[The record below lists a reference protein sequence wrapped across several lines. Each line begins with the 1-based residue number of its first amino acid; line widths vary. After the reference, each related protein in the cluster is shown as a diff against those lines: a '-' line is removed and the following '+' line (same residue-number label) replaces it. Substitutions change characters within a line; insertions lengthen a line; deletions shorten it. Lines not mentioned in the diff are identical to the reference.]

1 MYVKSLTHTFCPT
14 HAPDVLGPSRVRSLT
29 RPPHAGDWVQ
39 NAATA
44 TTKWLSIGDWDVSD
58 VKDFSWAF
66 SKDRD
71 AGGTYQ
77 SGKNAKA
84 ASFVGAALSKWK
96 TNSATSFAYTFY
108 GAGEMNSN
116 LSGWSVGKVVTLDKT
131 FRDAFKFAGDG
142 LNSWITTSLTDLYGT
157 FEGAREMNSNLSG
170 WRVAKVT
177 TLANMFH
184 AASKFAGE
192 GLESW
197 DTTSVTTLAR
207 TFEAAYKMDAD
218 LSGWQVDKVTKM
230 WCTFFVASK
239 FRYGLT
245 FSFHI
250 HYILHF
256 RGLFLHRH
264 TMRCPQRK

>member
-1 MYVKSLTHTFCPT
+1 M
-14 HAPDVLGPSRVRSLT
+14 
-29 RPPHAGDWVQ
+29 Q

-44 TTKWLSIGDWDVSD
+44 SNKWLSIGDWDVSG

-66 SKDRD
+66 SVDRD
-71 AGGTYQ
+71 VAGGISSDDLKAGLPFK
-77 SGKNAKA
+77 SGKNPKA
-84 ASFVGAALSKWK
+84 VSFVGASLSKWK
-96 TNSATSFAYTFY
+96 TNSATSFAYTFH
-108 GAGEMNSN
+108 GAGEMNSD
-116 LSGWSVGKVVTLDKT
+116 LSGWSVGKVVTLDK
-131 FRDAFKFAGDG
+131 AFSGASKFAGDG

-157 FEGAREMNSNLSG
+157 FEGARKMNSNLSG

-184 AASKFAGE
+184 GASKFAGE